1 MHEFGIA
8 TSIVEVIEHTVENR
22 PVKRVLAVT
31 VEVGQLAMVNPEQ
44 LKFSF
49 DVIVEGGPFEG
60 TDLKVETLPA
70 VARCACGFE
79 GALGDEDY
87 VCPAC
92 GGMYELLEGRG
103 ICVKNIEVEL
113 EDDDT
118 TGEPG
123 AD

>member
-8 TSIVEVIEHTVENR
+8 TSIVEIIEHTVEQHLA
-22 PVKRVLAVT
+22 KRVLTVT

-49 DVIVEGGPFEG
+49 DVIIEGGPFEG
-60 TDLKVETLPA
+60 AELKVETLPA

-113 EDDDT
+113 DDEDT
-118 TGEPG
+118 TG
-123 AD
+123 

>member
-8 TSIVEVIEHTVENR
+8 TGIVDVVEQTVENC
-22 PVKRVLAVT
+22 PVKRVLTVT

-49 DVIVEGGPFEG
+49 EVIVEGGPFEG
-60 TDLKVETLPA
+60 AELKVEMLPA
-70 VARCACGFE
+70 LARCACGFE

-87 VCPAC
+87 VCPVC

-113 EDDDT
+113 EDEDT
-118 TGEPG
+118 AGKHN
-123 AD
+123 AH

>member
-8 TSIVEVIEHTVENR
+8 TSIVEVVEHTVENR
-22 PVKRVLAVT
+22 PVKRVLTVT

-60 TDLKVETLPA
+60 AELKIDTLPA
-70 VARCACGFE
+70 IARCKCGFE
-79 GALGDEDY
+79 GTLGDEDY

-113 EDDDT
+113 EDDET
-118 TGEPG
+118 LE
-123 AD
+123 

>member
-8 TSIVEVIEHTVENR
+8 TGIVEVIEQTIEKQ
-22 PVKRVLAVT
+22 PVKRVLTVT

-60 TDLKVETLPA
+60 AELNVTTLPA
-70 VARCACGFE
+70 VARCHCGFE

-87 VCPAC
+87 VCPVC

-113 EDDDT
+113 EDENT
-118 TGEPG
+118 SE
-123 AD
+123 

>member
-8 TSIVEVIEHTVENR
+8 TSIVEVVEHTVENR
-22 PVKRVLAVT
+22 PVKRVLTVT

-60 TDLKVETLPA
+60 AELKVETLPA
-70 VARCACGFE
+70 VARCVCGFE

-87 VCPAC
+87 VCPVC
-92 GGMYELLEGRG
+92 GAMYELLEGRG

-113 EDDDT
+113 QDETT
-118 TGEPG
+118 TGEPD
-123 AD
+123 AR

>member
-8 TSIVEVIEHTVENR
+8 TSIVEVIEHTVEKR
-22 PVKRVLAVT
+22 RVKRVLTVT
-31 VEVGQLAMVNPEQ
+31 VEVGQLAMVNAEQ

-60 TDLKVETLPA
+60 AELKVETLPA
-70 VARCACGFE
+70 IARCTCGFE

-87 VCPAC
+87 VCPTC
-92 GGMYELLEGRG
+92 GRMYELLEGRG

-113 EDDDT
+113 EDEAT
-118 TGEPG
+118 TG
-123 AD
+123 